1 MNPKTRVFSFILA
14 ICLILNSGMSTS
26 VFGANGS
33 GFWLFSSGDRNSDES
48 SIAVNREENGAS
60 DADIVDNADEVTEY
74 EEDTDEQDD
83 APVIPDGLAGDMLV
97 YKDSTPENDR
107 VAKEVSLVYEDDDIF
122 VTLTGAQEA
131 LPEDGMLEVSEVRP
145 TDNNSA
151 EAFANAFTA
160 LTEKLL
166 ERGENFSDAKL
177 YDYTT
182 WTPPTTGT
190 PLVSKTPTVT
200 KKPTITKRPT
210 TTPRTPTTSPR
221 TPTSSSGDS
230 TSKGDTT
237 RSTTTTTTSVR
248 TGDTSPV
255 ELYTVTAVAALLI
268 IIWMMKKKA

>member
-1 MNPKTRVFSFILA
+1 MNSKTRVFSFILA

-26 VFGANGS
+26 VFGANRP
-33 GFWLFSSGDRNSDES
+33 GFWLFSSGGRNSDKS
-48 SIAVNREENGAS
+48 SIAASREENGAS

-74 EEDTDEQDD
+74 EDADEQDD
-83 APVIPDGLAGDMLV
+83 APVIPGGLAGDMLV
-97 YKDSTPENDR
+97 YKDSTSENGT
-107 VAKEVSLVYEDDDIF
+107 VAEEVSLVYEDDDIF
-122 VTLTGAQEA
+122 VTLTGAQED
-131 LPEDGMLEVSEVRP
+131 LPEDGSLEVSEVHP

-151 EAFANAFTA
+151 EVYANAFTA
-160 LTEKLL
+160 LTEKLQ
-166 ERGENFSDAKL
+166 ERGENYSDAKL
-177 YDYTT
+177 YDFTT
-182 WTPPTTGT
+182 GTPPTTGT
-190 PLVSKTPTVT
+190 PSVSKTPTVT

-255 ELYTVTAVAALLI
+255 ELYTVMAVAALLI
-268 IIWMMKKKA
+268 IILLMKKKA

>member
-1 MNPKTRVFSFILA
+1 
-14 ICLILNSGMSTS
+14 MSTS

-33 GFWLFSSGDRNSDES
+33 GFWLFSSGGRNSDES
-48 SIAVNREENGAS
+48 SITARREENGAS
-60 DADIVDNADEVTEY
+60 DTDIVDNADEVTAY
-74 EEDTDEQDD
+74 EVNADEQDD
-83 APVIPDGLAGDMLV
+83 APVILDGFAGDMLV
-97 YKDSTPENDR
+97 YKDSTSENGT
-107 VAKEVSLVYEDDDIF
+107 VAEEVSLVYEDDDIF

-131 LPEDGMLEVSEVRP
+131 LPEDGTLEVSEVRP

-151 EAFANAFTA
+151 EAYAFTA
-160 LTEKLL
+160 LTEKLQ
-166 ERGENFSDAKL
+166 ERGENYSDAKL
-177 YDYTT
+177 YDFTT
-182 WTPPTTGT
+182 GTPPTTGT
-190 PLVSKTPTVT
+190 PSVSKTPTVT

-255 ELYTVTAVAALLI
+255 ELYTVMAVAALLI
-268 IIWMMKKKA
+268 IILLMKKKA